1 METHTDYGESEVFM
15 KYKKKTIAENLQMT
29 FMNYTTP
36 GLAKIEF
43 EDSFFVTTELS
54 RDENLDVKGYIES
67 RGGIIKNFVTK
78 TTDYLIY
85 KDGEEETTKYKKAL
99 ELIRDKGL
107 EIRVLPLSLFSE
119 VGIGEGVMEF
129 GSYPFE
135 ADGTK
140 KPIRWIVLK
149 REEEKALLLSAYGLD
164 AKPYNEEWEA
174 VTWET
179 CTLRKW
185 LNEDF
190 FNEAFTEEEKKR
202 ICQTAVVNQDN
213 PRYKTPGGSDTED
226 RVFLLSLGEAEQY
239 LPDTFLR
246 QRKPTRYAKKHG
258 AYTYYRG
265 NCWWWLRSPGRYP
278 DCAAGVS
285 GGGIYDYGNYVDRS
299 DDAVCPALWIDLKSE
314 IE

>member
-1 METHTDYGESEVFM
+1 MAKMEYM
-15 KYKKKTIAENLQMT
+15 
-29 FMNYTTP
+29 TP
-36 GLAKIEF
+36 GITKIEF
-43 EDSFFVTTELS
+43 EDSLFVTTELNK
-54 RDENLDVKGYIES
+54 DENLEVKGYIES
-67 RGGIIKNFVTK
+67 RGGIIKNSVTK

-135 ADGTK
+135 ADGTE

-149 REEEKALLLSAYGLD
+149 REEEKALLLCAYGLD
-164 AKPYNEEWEA
+164 AKPYNEECEA

-190 FNEAFTEEEKKR
+190 FNEAFTEEEKKG
-202 ICQTAVVNQDN
+202 ICLAEVRNEDN
-213 PRYKTPGGSDTED
+213 PGFKAPGGNDTED
-226 RVFLLSLGEAEQY
+226 RVFLLSLGEAKLY
-239 LPDTFLR
+239 LPETFPR
-246 QRKPTRYAKKHG
+246 QRKPTPFAKKRG
-258 AYTYYRG
+258 AYSYYYG
-265 NCWWWLRSPGRYP
+265 NCWWWLRSPGYSP
-278 DCAAGVS
+278 ISAAGVYDV
-285 GGGIYDYGNYVDRS
+285 GDIDDYGTAVRS
-299 DDAVCPALWIDLKSE
+299 SYGAVCPALWIDLESG